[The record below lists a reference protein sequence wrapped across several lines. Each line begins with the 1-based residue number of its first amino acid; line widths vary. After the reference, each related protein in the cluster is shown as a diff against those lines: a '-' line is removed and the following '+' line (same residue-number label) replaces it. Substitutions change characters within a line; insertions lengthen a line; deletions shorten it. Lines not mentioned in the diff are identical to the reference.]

1 MPTYLSPGVYVEEI
15 STGARPIEAV
25 GTSTAGFVGVAPN
38 LKRHQNEIRWINN
51 WSQFVRDF
59 VADDPPSTP
68 PSNEVQSTPLSN
80 AVYGFFL
87 NGGSRCCVV
96 NIGTGPLLGVAP
108 DGKRMGLNLLDETD
122 EVAIVAAPGYTDPA
136 SHDAVLTHC
145 EERKNRVAVL
155 DGPPTVKDIKAL
167 TTVGTAVATKGKK
180 KDKEAGAAGV
190 GALGP
195 APAEPLAEA
204 AAFRPR
210 QSDGGFGAFYFPCI
224 TMRDP
229 LNPTELVDVAP
240 SGHIAGIYARTDATR
255 GIHKAPANEIIRGA
269 VNVTYRVTRE
279 EQGALN
285 PNGVNCIRLFP
296 NEGIRVYGARTV
308 AASNSEYR
316 YLNVRRL
323 LNQIE
328 ESIARNTGWVV
339 FEPNDRPLWKSI
351 IRDVSAFL
359 MLLWRQG
366 ALMGRT
372 PEEAFFVKC
381 DDETNPPEVIDA
393 GQVITVIGVAPVK
406 PAEFVIFRI
415 GQGTGGAKVEG
426 EESPAPPA

>member
-38 LKRHQNEIRWINN
+38 IKAYENELRWVNN

-59 VADDPPSTP
+59 VGES
-68 PSNEVQSTPLSN
+68 SNSTPLSN
-80 AVYGFFL
+80 AVHGFFL
-87 NGGSRCCVV
+87 NGGSRCCIV
-96 NIGTGPLLGVAP
+96 NVGKGSLIGPARGRRKGLDLLE
-108 DGKRMGLNLLDETD
+108 ETD
-122 EVAIVAAPGYTDPA
+122 EVAIVAAPGYTDAA
-136 SHDAVLTHC
+136 SLDALLSHC
-145 EERKNRVAVL
+145 EDRKNRVAIL
-155 DGPPTVKDIKAL
+155 DGPATAVNIEAL
-167 TTVGTAVATKGKK
+167 TKVATASAAPAAAA
-180 KDKEAGAAGV
+180 AGA
-190 GALGP
+190 GP
-195 APAEPLAEA
+195 ASPADAGL
-204 AAFRPR
+204 RPR
-210 QSDGGFGAFYFPCI
+210 QSDSGFGAFYFPWI
-224 TMRDP
+224 TIRDP
-229 LNPTELVDVAP
+229 LNPTELIDVAP

-255 GIHKAPANEIIRGA
+255 GVHKAPANEIIRGA
-269 VNVTYRVTRE
+269 VNVTQRITRE

-285 PNGVNCIRLFP
+285 PSGVNCIRLFP

-308 AASNSEYR
+308 APSNSEYR

-415 GQGTGGAKVEG
+415 GQGTGGAEVEG
-426 EESPAPPA
+426 GEKPAAPAA